1 VLVRPTVTLL
11 KLTLVGTTDICGCIP
26 APESEI
32 VAGELVALLTT
43 DTLPD
48 TLPATV
54 GANPTLSEALCPAAR
69 LTGNGIPL
77 TLKPAPVTLTCEM
90 ITVLFPELVRATVC
104 VPLALPTI
112 TFPKLK
118 LLALVES
125 RYVWIGAGG
134 GAAPVPETK
143 TVLLAP
149 ERVAKE
155 RLPEKLLAESGL
167 KTT

>member
-1 VLVRPTVTLL
+1 MTLL

-69 LTGNGIPL
+69 LSGNGIPL

-104 VPLALPTI
+104 VPLAAGALYPAWG
-112 TFPKLK
+112 
-118 LLALVES
+118 LLLSPAIAAAAMSFSSVTVIANAL
-125 RYVWIGAGG
+125 RLRR
-134 GAAPVPETK
+134 AA
-143 TVLLAP
+143 L
-149 ERVAKE
+149 
-155 RLPEKLLAESGL
+155 
-167 KTT
+167 